1 MDLYLEL
8 QQKLKEL
15 DYSVKQLRHTG
26 TAFAQAEK
34 EYKILLRKK
43 ALQLRADGQPV
54 GMIDKMIYGD
64 AEVAEARFK
73 RDCAETVHEANVEH
87 LNATKLYIRILEG
100 QLDREWTQAR
110 REV

>member
-1 MDLYLEL
+1 MDLSLEL

-26 TAFAQAEK
+26 TAFAPAERA
-34 EYKILLRKK
+34 YKILLRKK
-43 ALQLRADGQPV
+43 SLELRAEGQPV

-73 RDCAETVHEANVEH
+73 RDVAETVYEANKEH
-87 LNATKLYIRILEG
+87 LNATKLHIRVVEEMLG
-100 QLDREWTQAR
+100 REWTQAR

>member
-34 EYKILLRKK
+34 ELSLIH
-43 ALQLRADGQPV
+43 
-54 GMIDKMIYGD
+54 I
-64 AEVAEARFK
+64 
-73 RDCAETVHEANVEH
+73 
-87 LNATKLYIRILEG
+87 
-100 QLDREWTQAR
+100 
-110 REV
+110 